1 MPTTSSTRTI
11 LHLDLDAFYCSVEE
25 GRDPALR
32 GKAFAVGGSPDGRG
46 VVSSCSYEARR
57 FGIRSALP
65 MGQARALCPH
75 LICLPTDFLAYR
87 AASAQVMS
95 LLHAVTP
102 RVEQISIDE
111 AFLDVSAFPST
122 GMEIAGMDI
131 ACDLQNQVH
140 TRLGLS
146 CSLGIAANKLVA
158 KVATDVSK
166 SRRAAEQS
174 LQGSG
179 QTPQAI
185 CAVPPGTEAAFL
197 APLPASALW
206 GVGPKMA
213 QRLADLGLST
223 IGDIAGWPE
232 GDLRRRFGKHGDLLA
247 QHCRGI
253 DERAVVTE
261 RETKSISRET
271 TFARDVREEAVLL
284 RELSEQVQEICSQLR
299 REGLCAATVKL
310 KLRWSDF
317 TTVTRQASVA
327 SSTQAPRVV
336 ESVVHRLLAQA
347 WQPGQAVRLVGVG
360 VSGLS
365 VPLQL
370 DLWDTRPAE
379 EAARKKEEAARKERV
394 ECALAALAKKFGP
407 GKVIRGSALK
417 PL

>member
-1 MPTTSSTRTI
+1 MPAISSSRTI

-57 FGIRSALP
+57 FGVRSALP

-75 LICLPTDFLAYR
+75 LICRPTDFPAYR
-87 AASAQVMS
+87 AASAQVMA

-102 RVEQISIDE
+102 CVEQISIDE
-111 AFLDVSAFPST
+111 AFLDVSGLPRT
-122 GMEIAGMDI
+122 GRDI
-131 ACDLQNQVH
+131 ACDLQSQVY

-146 CSLGIAANKLVA
+146 CSLGIASNKLVA
-158 KVATDVSK
+158 KVATDVGK
-166 SRRAAEQS
+166 GRRAAEQS
-174 LQGSG
+174 RKGSG

-197 APLPASALW
+197 APLPASVLW

-213 QRLADLGLST
+213 QRLADLGLFT

-253 DERAVVTE
+253 DARAVVTE

-271 TFARDVREEAVLL
+271 TFARDVREEAALL
-284 RELSEQVQEICSQLR
+284 RELSEQAQEICRQLR

-327 SSTQAPRVV
+327 SATQAPSVV
-336 ESVVHRLLAQA
+336 EGVVHRLLAQV
-347 WQPGQAVRLVGVG
+347 WQRGQAVRLIGVG

-379 EAARKKEEAARKERV
+379 EAMRKKEEATQKQRV
-394 ECALAALAKKFGP
+394 EVALAALAEKFGP

-417 PL
+417 PS

>member
-1 MPTTSSTRTI
+1 MPTISSIRTI

-25 GRDPALR
+25 GRNPALR

-57 FGIRSALP
+57 FGVRSALP

-75 LICLPTDFLAYR
+75 LICLPTDFPAYR
-87 AASAQVMS
+87 AASAQVMA

-102 RVEQISIDE
+102 CVEQISIDE
-111 AFLDVSAFPST
+111 AFLDVSGHLST
-122 GMEIAGMDI
+122 GIDI
-131 ACDLQNQVH
+131 AYDLQNQVH

-158 KVATDVSK
+158 KVATDVGK

-174 LQGSG
+174 LQGFG

-213 QRLADLGLST
+213 QRLADLGLFT

-253 DERAVVTE
+253 DARAVVTE
-261 RETKSISRET
+261 REAKSISRET
-271 TFARDVREEAVLL
+271 TFARDVREEAVLQQ
-284 RELSEQVQEICSQLR
+284 ELSEQAQEICRQLR
-299 REGLCAATVKL
+299 REGLYAATVKL

-327 SSTQAPRVV
+327 SATHAPNVV
-336 ESVVHRLLAQA
+336 ESIARRLLDQI
-347 WQPGQAVRLVGVG
+347 WQPGQAVRLIGVG

-379 EAARKKEEAARKERV
+379 EAARKKETAARKERV
-394 ECALAALAKKFGP
+394 EGALAALAEKFGP
-407 GKVIRGSALK
+407 GKVVRGSALK
-417 PL
+417 PI